1 MTTPGKSPERLIFFS
16 DGVFAIVITLL
27 VLELRPPHEA
37 TLAALAGL
45 WPSFVAYALSYLFL
59 AIVWL
64 NHHHVFEY
72 PEDASR
78 SLVWANFAHLFSVSL
93 VPFTTAWVADSE
105 LAPLPVALY
114 AVVFALINVTYVM
127 LCMEAIDRQAAHK
140 VPTAARRVM
149 RLRSL
154 ATSITFVAAAVI
166 AAWYPKVAMALI
178 CLCLV
183 VCLRPGASRI
193 GGSGKA

>member
-1 MTTPGKSPERLIFFS
+1 MTAPSRSPERLVFFS

-37 TLAALAGL
+37 SFAALASL
-45 WPSFVAYALSYLFL
+45 WPSFVAYAVSYLFL
-59 AIVWL
+59 AIVWV

-93 VPFTTAWVADSE
+93 VPFTTAWIADSE
-105 LAPLPVALY
+105 LAPLPVSLY

-127 LCMEAIDRQAAHK
+127 LCVEAIDRQGAHK
-140 VPTAARRVM
+140 VPTAARKVM

-154 ATSITFVAAAVI
+154 ATSITFMAAAVL
-166 AAWYPKVAMALI
+166 AAWYPKAAMALI
-178 CLCLV
+178 CICLIV
-183 VCLRPGASRI
+183 YLRPGVSR
-193 GGSGKA
+193 SED